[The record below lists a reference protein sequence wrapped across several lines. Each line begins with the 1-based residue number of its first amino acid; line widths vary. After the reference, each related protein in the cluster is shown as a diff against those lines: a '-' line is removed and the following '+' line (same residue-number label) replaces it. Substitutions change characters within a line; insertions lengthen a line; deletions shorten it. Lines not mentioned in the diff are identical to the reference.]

1 MVVWALALAV
11 FKKRRLES
19 QLEDHLGLEKQ
30 KSKIVEVM
38 FWKDSENF
46 LGFLWKDYRA
56 GLLWSPV
63 ILAAFGLG
71 CGAFEYSGLF
81 NVVFFGG
88 NFIPVLSV
96 SIVAVGVLLLAYH
109 RVRSYIQLLRDQQA
123 AQSGPWALGVI
134 GVQAIHNEAGIQRT
148 RLELFYSVETSSQ
161 AIYDEAGGVDLA
173 VTDAGVEGG
182 NYDAVVV
189 VSFGGPEGPAD
200 VLPFLENV
208 TRGRNIPPERLAEVA
223 KVYEAHG
230 GVSPLNEQ
238 NRDLAARLE
247 AELRERGHGLPVY
260 LGNRNWHPYLADT
273 FEQLRQAG
281 VKRALALVTSAFSS
295 YSSCRQYLEDMAA
308 AGAVVGDGV
317 AGRDN
322 STAEL
327 VVHKLR
333 AFHNHP
339 RFVELQAEVV
349 AQAVGQLLE
358 QGLLLEQTRVVFTAH
373 SLPLSQAQVCD
384 YEAQLRET
392 ARLVMDSI
400 DWAQLA
406 QGHGGVASS
415 PTETV
420 QPHGWDLVWQS
431 RSGPPQV
438 KWLEPDI
445 GDHLPAVAFFGSGP
459 NRDGRCLGV
468 VAAPLGF
475 LSDHMEVI
483 NDLDQ
488 VASQVAQDFNLKF
501 QRAATVSAADG
512 FVELVADLVEERLLG
527 LSERPSVGELAVA
540 PDFCPVDCC
549 VVPAG

>member
-1 MVVWALALAV
+1 MI
-11 FKKRRLES
+11 S
-19 QLEDHLGLEKQ
+19 
-30 KSKIVEVM
+30 
-38 FWKDSENF
+38 
-46 LGFLWKDYRA
+46 
-56 GLLWSPV
+56 
-63 ILAAFGLG
+63 
-71 CGAFEYSGLF
+71 
-81 NVVFFGG
+81 
-88 NFIPVLSV
+88 
-96 SIVAVGVLLLAYH
+96 
-109 RVRSYIQLLRDQQA
+109 
-123 AQSGPWALGVI
+123 
-134 GVQAIHNEAGIQRT
+134 EAGQ
-148 RLELFYSVETSSQ
+148 S
-161 AIYDEAGGVDLA
+161 EAGGEGAAASDGTGAEV
-173 VTDAGVEGG
+173 GGG

-208 TRGRNIPPERLAEVA
+208 TRGRNIPPERLAEVSQ
-223 KVYEAHG
+223 VYEAHG

-295 YSSCRQYLEDMAA
+295 YSSCRQYLEDMEA
-308 AGAVVGDGV
+308 AGAVVGNEEGT
-317 AGRDN
+317 
-322 STAEL
+322 TAEL

-373 SLPLSQAQVCD
+373 SLPLAQAEVCD
-384 YEAQLRET
+384 YEPQLRET

-406 QGHGGVASS
+406 QGSGGAA
-415 PTETV
+415 

-468 VAAPLGF
+468 VAVPLGF

-512 FVELVADLVEERLLG
+512 FVELATDLVEERLLG

-549 VVPAG
+549 VAPAG